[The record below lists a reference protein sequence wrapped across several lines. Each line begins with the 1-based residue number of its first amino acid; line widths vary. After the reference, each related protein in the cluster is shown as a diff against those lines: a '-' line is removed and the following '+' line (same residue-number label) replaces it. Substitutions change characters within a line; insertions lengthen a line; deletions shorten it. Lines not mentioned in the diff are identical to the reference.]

1 MEQRYDPGRGFGPE
15 VDEEVPGRLQIEPG
29 ERRIGLDV
37 LRSGTGA
44 GAVATILS
52 RGFLHCVHMSGSE
65 RRAGRVGPDAVFVQ
79 KPFTDMEFARAIDDA
94 MAISA
99 AA

>member
-1 MEQRYDPGRGFGPE
+1 M
-15 VDEEVPGRLQIEPG
+15 
-29 ERRIGLDV
+29 
-37 LRSGTGA
+37 
-44 GAVATILS
+44 ATILS

-65 RRAGRVGPDAVFVQ
+65 RRAGRLGPDAVFVQ